1 MADNPNAFKHWIG
14 EPLIARLADELERA
28 QPGLDTGRLRRLGP
42 HLAPLELKD
51 RVRLVRDMLHA
62 ILPPSYPRALT
73 ILMRVAR
80 RPTLKGFDLWPIT
93 EFVQT
98 FGLEDFDRSMT
109 ALHALTQRFTA
120 EFALRPFLSADPA
133 RTFAVL
139 ERWALDPNTH
149 VRRAASEGS
158 RPRLPWGERVPA
170 LIADPHPGLAVL
182 ERLRFDPDLYVRR
195 SVANHLNDVSKDHP
209 ALVVETLTRW
219 ERDAGPSTHAAVQ
232 WIIRHALRGLIKQG
246 APDALALI
254 GVHHRA
260 EVVIRDFALTRRRVR
275 VGETLRFGF
284 TLVSTSPAAQKV
296 VVDYVVQFVNAS
308 GGHGSKVF
316 KLKTFE
322 LPGRGRVA
330 LAKAH
335 SLRPITTRTYYPG
348 RHRLQI
354 QVNGAV
360 KHETFWQLERA
371 RG

>member
-1 MADNPNAFKHWIG
+1 M
-14 EPLIARLADELERA
+14 
-28 QPGLDTGRLRRLGP
+28 
-42 HLAPLELKD
+42 
-51 RVRLVRDMLHA
+51 
-62 ILPPSYPRALT
+62 
-73 ILMRVAR
+73 
-80 RPTLKGFDLWPIT
+80 
-93 EFVQT
+93 
-98 FGLEDFDRSMT
+98 
-109 ALHALTQRFTA
+109 
-120 EFALRPFLSADPA
+120 
-133 RTFAVL
+133 
-139 ERWALDPNTH
+139 
-149 VRRAASEGS
+149 
-158 RPRLPWGERVPA
+158 
-170 LIADPHPGLAVL
+170 
-182 ERLRFDPDLYVRR
+182 
-195 SVANHLNDVSKDHP
+195 
-209 ALVVETLTRW
+209 
-219 ERDAGPSTHAAVQ
+219 
-232 WIIRHALRGLIKQG
+232 IKQG

-275 VGETLRFGF
+275 VGETLCFKF

-371 RG
+371 QG